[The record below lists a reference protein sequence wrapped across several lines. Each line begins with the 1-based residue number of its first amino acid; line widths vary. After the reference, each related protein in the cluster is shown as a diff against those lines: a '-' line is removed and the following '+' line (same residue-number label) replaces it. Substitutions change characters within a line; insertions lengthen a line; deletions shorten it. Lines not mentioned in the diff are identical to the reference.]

1 MKKSILILAAVPRL
15 LWICVVAAALSGCVS
30 KNTLVVGSKPFTES
44 EIVGEMV
51 AQLAER
57 TGARVKRRFYMGG
70 VILFEGLKSGE
81 VDVYIEYTGTGLV
94 SLLNEPAMT
103 DPDKVYRRVRS
114 EFKKRWN
121 LDWLKPLGFNNT
133 YAIVMRRDAAK
144 KLGIRRISQLK
155 RHREKLRCGF
165 DLVFSD
171 RPDGYPGMI
180 VRYGEFCGSKTQMD
194 PGIMYQALNGG
205 EVDLISGYST
215 DGRIASLGLVVL
227 EDDKKFFPPYHAAPL
242 VGPAAFRKAPG
253 LKAKLEA
260 LAGELSDPEITAL
273 NAEVDSKKRQV
284 REVAR
289 EFLKRKGLL

>member
-1 MKKSILILAAVPRL
+1 MRTAAPRL
-15 LWICVVAAALSGCVS
+15 LRICAAAAAFLSCVS

-51 AQLAER
+51 AQLAES
-57 TGARVKRRFYMGG
+57 TGVVVKRRFYMGG
-70 VILFEGLKSGE
+70 VVLFEGLKSGE
-81 VDVYIEYTGTGLV
+81 VDIYIEYTGTGLV
-94 SLLNEPAMT
+94 SLLNEPAMS
-103 DPDKVYRRVRS
+103 DPDKVYQRVKT

-155 RHREKLRCGF
+155 RHQKMRCGF

-171 RPDGYPGMI
+171 RPDGYPGM
-180 VRYGEFCGSKTQMD
+180 VKRYGKFCDSITQMD

-227 EDDKKFFPPYHAAPL
+227 EDDQRFFPPYHAAPL
-242 VGPAAFRKAPG
+242 IGPAVRRKAPG

-260 LAGELSDPEITAL
+260 LAGKLSNSEITAL
-273 NAEVDSKKRQV
+273 NAEVDSKKRQTK
-284 REVAR
+284 EVAR